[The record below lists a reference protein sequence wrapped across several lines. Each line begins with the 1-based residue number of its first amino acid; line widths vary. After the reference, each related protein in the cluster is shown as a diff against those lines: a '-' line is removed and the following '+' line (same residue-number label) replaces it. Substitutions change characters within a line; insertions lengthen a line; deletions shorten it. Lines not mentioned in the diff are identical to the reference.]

1 MNKYNVQ
8 ILNTGCGGIFHD
20 KNRVIQSPNY
30 PKMYPNNI
38 ECTWE
43 VRSNEGYHIGLQFIE
58 RFQIEDSSNCTND
71 FIEVYTIDYIL
82 ST

>member
-1 MNKYNVQ
+1 MNKYNEQ

-20 KNRVIQSPNY
+20 RNRVIQSPNY

-58 RFQIEDSSNCTND
+58 RFQIEESTNCTND
-71 FIEVYTIDYIL
+71 FIEVYIMDYI
-82 ST
+82 